1 MNDDHLLRYA
11 RHILLDEF
19 GIEGQE
25 KLINSKVLI
34 IGAGGL
40 GSPAALYLAAA
51 GVGNLTLVDDDVVEL
66 SNLQRQILHKTAT
79 VDQAKAIS
87 GQATINELNPLVS
100 VQTVVQRVYDK
111 ELNDLVQQADL
122 VLDCCDNFATRHAV
136 NRACV
141 NNNKPLVSGAAIR
154 FSGQVSV
161 FDLAN
166 NEAPCYNCLFPQAD
180 QAQELRCAT
189 TGVLGPLV
197 GIIGSMQAAE
207 AIKLLSGMGQ
217 NLVGRLLCVD
227 ALDMNCNTI
236 RFRRDPHCEVCK
248 DRPLP

>member
-40 GSPAALYLAAA
+40 GSPAAFYLAAA
-51 GVGNLTLVDDDVVEL
+51 GVGNLTLVDDDIVEL
-66 SNLQRQILHKTAT
+66 SNLQRQILHTTKS
-79 VDQAKAIS
+79 VDTPKAIS
-87 GQATINELNPLVS
+87 GKQSLNALNPLVN
-100 VQTVVQRVYDK
+100 VETVVARVYDDHLH
-111 ELNDLVQQADL
+111 ELVAQADI

-136 NRACV
+136 NLACV
-141 NNNKPLVSGAAIR
+141 NNKKPLVSGAAIR

-161 FDLAN
+161 FDLSN
-166 NEAPCYNCLFPQAD
+166 KDAPCYNCLFPRAD

-207 AIKLLSGMGQ
+207 AIKVLSGMGQ
-217 NLVGRLLCVD
+217 ALVGRLLCID
-227 ALDMNCNTI
+227 AMDMNCNTI
-236 RFRRDPHCEVCK
+236 RFRRDPECEVCK
-248 DRPLP
+248 DR